1 MTSLLPHNCELA
13 NIDDSANVDSAQHI
27 GRLRCFP
34 ISQNIEELGKCHINL
49 WETSGIDE
57 SNFNFELLS
66 EILKGNIPDGFEMIE
81 TIQGKNIPC
90 SPSHND
96 VNRRIHAVL
105 LFVPVNIC
113 EDIPMLKR
121 LSNILV
127 GIYDM
132 GICLDFIITRADT
145 INNPRYHKTQISN
158 LLNFRENRI
167 SLVVNY
173 SPHSTQ
179 KNFQQDIVALEIFY
193 KAVNYAEFCIRS
205 STNYD
210 KNSPLA
216 PDIMGNFPLAPD
228 IINGQFVWKRIIIAQ
243 NAEAI
248 GSILVKFN
256 HQLVEFRERII
267 SEIPSAKPDFQFID
281 EYTVPVSVPQEI
293 FYTVTTILTN
303 GTINIR

>member
-1 MTSLLPHNCELA
+1 MKRSLLLNILLLGVAGTGKSSFINSILTSLLPHNCELA
-13 NIDDSANVDSAQHI
+13 NIDDSTNVDSAQHI

-34 ISQNIEELGKCHINL
+34 ISQNLEELGKCHINL

-127 GIYDM
+127 GMTCGSVLILLLQER
-132 GICLDFIITRADT
+132 ILLIILDITK
-145 INNPRYHKTQISN
+145 PKF
-158 LLNFRENRI
+158 LNF
-167 SLVVNY
+167 
-173 SPHSTQ
+173 
-179 KNFQQDIVALEIFY
+179 
-193 KAVNYAEFCIRS
+193 
-205 STNYD
+205 
-210 KNSPLA
+210 
-216 PDIMGNFPLAPD
+216 
-228 IINGQFVWKRIIIAQ
+228 
-243 NAEAI
+243 
-248 GSILVKFN
+248 
-256 HQLVEFRERII
+256 
-267 SEIPSAKPDFQFID
+267 
-281 EYTVPVSVPQEI
+281 
-293 FYTVTTILTN
+293 
-303 GTINIR
+303 